1 MSKPVEEQQT
11 IFRVSN
17 HHIPECGR
25 PPFFDGDEEETYVGY
40 FADEDGEQ
48 AIFHYDYQTSKATL
62 RMGDTGWENVYTVE
76 NGRADALILSRPAM
90 LWLMACW
97 EVATGKEIEA

>member
-17 HHIPECGR
+17 HHIPECGQ
-25 PPFFDGDEEETYVGY
+25 PPFFDGDEEGSYVGY
-40 FADEDGEQ
+40 FADADSEQ
-48 AIFHYDYQTSKATL
+48 AIFHFDYNTGKATL
-62 RMGDTGWENVYTVE
+62 RMGDAGWENVYPVE
-76 NGRADALILSRPAM
+76 NGRVKALNLNRPEM

-97 EVATGKEIEA
+97 EAATGKEIEV